1 MKRLLTSILLF
12 AAFLC
17 GAQAQNDALFVYRN
31 DGAIHGFLRADIDS
45 MVCSQ
50 IDLDSLL
57 HADYVVQ
64 EIWTADSVYRIPLAA
79 IDSISFVTPPTIYK
93 EGVTKIEESLLPYVV
108 GADSLTLKLKSET
121 PSYLLPQTGDLL
133 VLLEGCEVL
142 PYGFA
147 GKVETVNTL
156 GDCVEVVCEQTY
168 IEDVFDSYCSVQT
181 MAGYA
186 EESGNASSQRSPSD
200 PNRVTFN
207 PNDWEFHFGPYTFSL
222 SGDLNQ
228 KLVPDGNLALK
239 GGGSSS
245 ITVEPTLR
253 IHTFLIVFEEQG
265 TYFNCSITGNLEVT
279 SQTSA
284 YGGLEWEHEFLNPVF
299 NVPIPRT
306 GGLVNFY
313 FNPGLFVRASA
324 TITSTLTDYRNY
336 TFGMAYDYSSKGENV
351 VKPSLGGRLA
361 SSSTDMEGS
370 IDGSAAWGAY
380 VETGF
385 NLLSREISRVCV
397 RGEYG
402 MQLSGNFVLRNTDIE
417 NAERETVLYE
427 RLKASSLE
435 LGPFVNASLIASVAT
450 SQAGLTWQMSEA
462 REQWDLVPT
471 FSNTRLTHTPGSATS
486 ADAYTELSG
495 NCLLPMPVGYKLFDA
510 DMNEVADY
518 DASVNYTNQTS
529 RLEHS
534 FGSLN
539 QGEDYTV
546 YPTVKFFGY
555 EMLATP
561 SAELTNAHPVI
572 TAFEVTDSEHKEGAF
587 MNDGRYY
594 DYKFDVALTAEIDN
608 LEGVADW
615 GYVYRDPY
623 GNVKRISLMEYG
635 QSYTDTRYA
644 YYRNEAHSTA
654 CLYTYVRY
662 EGASEYY
669 DGEPHDYPLDH
680 EDKVFSCPDN
690 HHPHAIDLGLP
701 SGTKWACC
709 NIGASSPEG
718 YGGYYAWG
726 ETSEKSEYT
735 WDNYAYYNSQT
746 GDFISLGS
754 DIAGTSYDV
763 AHVQWGGSW
772 VMPSH
777 VQQRELVEHCSREWT
792 TVNGVNGVLVT
803 GPSGGQIF
811 LPAAGSR
818 WDGYLSSAGSDGN
831 YWSSTQYPDSSIGAY
846 SLNFYSDYWYWYNR
860 SRNYGQSVRAV
871 CP

>member
-1 MKRLLTSILLF
+1 MKRLLTFILLF

-17 GAQAQNDALFVYRN
+17 GAKAQNEALFVYRN
-31 DGAIHGFLRADIDS
+31 DGAINAFLRSDIDS

-64 EIWTADSVYRIPLAA
+64 EVWTADSVYRIPLAI

-93 EGVTKIEESLLPYVV
+93 EGVTKMEEGLLSYVV
-108 GADSLTLKLKSET
+108 GADGLTLKLRSDT

-133 VLLEGCEVL
+133 VLLESCEVL

-147 GKVETVNTL
+147 GKVEKFNTL
-156 GDCVEVVCEQTY
+156 GDCMEVVCGQTY

-186 EESGNASSQRSPSD
+186 EESENASSQRSPSD
-200 PNRVTFN
+200 PNRVTYN
-207 PNDWEFHFGPYTFSL
+207 PNDREFHFGPYTL
-222 SGDLNQ
+222 SASGELSQ
-228 KLVPDGNLALK
+228 GIIPDGNLALK
-239 GGGSSS
+239 GGASSS
-245 ITVEPTLR
+245 ITVEPSFR
-253 IHTFLIVFEEQG
+253 IHTFLIVGEGQG
-265 TYFNCSITGNLEVT
+265 MYFNCSITGNLEVT

-284 YGGLEWEHEFLNPVF
+284 YGGLEWEREFLNPVC
-299 NVPIPRT
+299 NVPIPYT

-313 FNPGLFVRASA
+313 FNPGLFLRANA

-336 TFGMAYDYSSKGENV
+336 TFGMAFDYSSKGENV
-351 VKPSLGGRLA
+351 VKPSLGCRLA
-361 SSSTDMEGS
+361 SASTDMQGS
-370 IDGSAAWGAY
+370 IDGSAALGAY

-402 MQLSGNFVLRNTDIE
+402 VQLSGNFVLRNTDIE

-435 LGPFVNASLIASVAT
+435 WGPFVNASLIASVAHT
-450 SQAGLTWQMSEA
+450 QDGMTWQISEA
-462 REQWDLVPT
+462 FDKWDLVPV
-471 FSNTRLTHTPGSATS
+471 FSKTKLSHSPGSAIS

-495 NCLLPMPVGYKLFDA
+495 NCFRPMPVGYKLFDA

-518 DASVNYTNQTS
+518 DASVSYTNHPC

-546 YPTVKFFGY
+546 YPTVKLFGY
-555 EMLATP
+555 EMLASP
-561 SAELTNAHPVI
+561 SAKLTNVHPAI
-572 TAFEVTDSEHKEGAF
+572 TAFEVTDSEHKSGAF

-623 GNVKRISLMEYG
+623 GNIKRISLMEFG

-662 EGASEYY
+662 EGDSEYY
-669 DGEPHDYPLDH
+669 DGEPHDYPLDM
-680 EDKVFSCPDN
+680 KVLTCPDD

-709 NIGASSPEG
+709 NIGATSPEG

-726 ETSEKSEYT
+726 ETSEKDDYDR
-735 WDNYAYYNSQT
+735 DNYAHYNSQT
-746 GDFISLGS
+746 GYINIGS
-754 DIAGTSYDV
+754 DIAGSSYDV

-777 VQQRELVEHCSREWT
+777 DQQMELMNYCSREWT
-792 TVNGVNGVLVT
+792 TVNGVTGTLVT

-811 LPAAGSR
+811 LPAAGCR
-818 WDGYLSSAGSDGN
+818 WGGGLYDAGSYGN
-831 YWSSTQYPDSSIGAY
+831 YWSSTQCPDSSSSAY
-846 SLNFYSDYWYWYNR
+846 SLDFYSSSWYWSYYYR
-860 SRNYGQSVRAV
+860 YYGLSVRAV